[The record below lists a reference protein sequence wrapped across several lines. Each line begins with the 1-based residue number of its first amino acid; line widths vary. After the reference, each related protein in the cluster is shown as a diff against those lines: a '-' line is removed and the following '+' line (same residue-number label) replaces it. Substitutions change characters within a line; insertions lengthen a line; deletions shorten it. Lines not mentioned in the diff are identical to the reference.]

1 MARKRRGNARTRT
14 PVADSP
20 AANASAKARPAAR
33 AQRVAR
39 RSNYA
44 WHRRVPWVAVGAGV
58 IVLVA
63 AVFIARQFGIGES
76 AGRYIAG
83 GGVGQHV
90 PVGQS
95 IAYPS
100 SPPTSGQHAASSTT

>member
-1 MARKRRGNARTRT
+1 MASTDA
-14 PVADSP
+14 P
-20 AANASAKARPAAR
+20 AAATKARPAHPA
-33 AQRVAR
+33 AQRGGR

-63 AVFIARQFGIGES
+63 AVFIAKQLGIGEG

-83 GGVGQHV
+83 GGVGDHV

-95 IAYPS
+95 IA
-100 SPPTSGQHAASSTT
+100 